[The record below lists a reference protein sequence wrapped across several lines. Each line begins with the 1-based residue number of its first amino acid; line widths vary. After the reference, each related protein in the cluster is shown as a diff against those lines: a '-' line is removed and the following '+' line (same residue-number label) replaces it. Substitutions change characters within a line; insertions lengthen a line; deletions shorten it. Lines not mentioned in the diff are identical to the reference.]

1 MDLHSD
7 LQRLCEQTVFDEL
20 VVFVSQVTTH
30 LHNKIHGKFLMK
42 LNRDLQQCQ
51 ETKQLPQLNTTS
63 VTNIDPTSDI
73 STLDSPNKTPES
85 DSSHL
90 PDQDIGQIEGID
102 DTEPTDKENCK
113 KKNQS
118 TTSSND
124 TDNA

>member
-1 MDLHSD
+1 MP
-7 LQRLCEQTVFDEL
+7 R
-20 VVFVSQVTTH
+20 
-30 LHNKIHGKFLMK
+30 K
-42 LNRDLQQCQ
+42 
-51 ETKQLPQLNTTS
+51 TKQLPQLNTTS

-73 STLDSPNKTPES
+73 STLDPPDKTPES

-90 PDQDIGQIEGID
+90 PDQDIGQIEVNGID
-102 DTEPTDKENCK
+102 DTKPTDKENCK